1 MSGRPA
7 RAGRRGG
14 KRSAG
19 PSASVEAPSASAPAP
34 PRDPAERSGRTEDG
48 RHPIL
53 AIASTALALGFYLWA
68 LAGHEPMS
76 NKEMRVSGFEPLAG
90 LATALGGGVA
100 AAAVLGIVLS
110 AFAPLRSRRA
120 AVALAAAWF
129 YLSAG
134 APALGRAAIVIAP
147 LAVVAHLVWLELRK
161 PRAMTGSFLLALHA
175 GAFVSALGF
184 FHDWRRYAA
193 GWKGFVSNV
202 SALVKLLL

>member
-1 MSGRPA
+1 VST
-7 RAGRRGG
+7 
-14 KRSAG
+14 
-19 PSASVEAPSASAPAP
+19 EAPSASAPAP
-34 PRDPAERSGRTEDG
+34 PRDPAERSGRTEEE

-76 NKEMRVSGFEPLAG
+76 NTEMRVSGFEPLAG

-100 AAAVLGIVLS
+100 AAVVLGIVLY
-110 AFAPLRSRRA
+110 AFAPLRSRLG
-120 AVALAAAWF
+120 AVALAAAGF

-134 APALGRAAIVIAP
+134 APAIGRAAIVIAP
-147 LAVVAHLVWLELRK
+147 LAVVAELLWLELRK
-161 PRAMTGSFLLALHA
+161 PRALPGSFLLALHA

-184 FHDWRRYAA
+184 FHDWPRYAA
-193 GWKGFVSNV
+193 GWKGFVSNL